1 MPDTIYHIKI
11 TADMATMITIHMV
24 EEAAVAA
31 AAAVAV
37 VVDTEI
43 VAMEDKMTVT
53 VTKIP
58 DTTTSLQSTKVVSI
72 AY

>member
-11 TADMATMITIHMV
+11 TADMAAMITIHMV
-24 EEAAVAA
+24 EEAVAA
-31 AAAVAV
+31 AAAV

-58 DTTTSLQSTKVVSI
+58 DTITSLQSTKVVSI

>member
-24 EEAAVAA
+24 EEAVAA
-31 AAAVAV
+31 AAAV

-58 DTTTSLQSTKVVSI
+58 DTITSLQSTKVVSI

>member
-1 MPDTIYHIKI
+1 
-11 TADMATMITIHMV
+11 MAAMITIHMV
-24 EEAAVAA
+24 EEAVAA
-31 AAAVAV
+31 AAAV

-58 DTTTSLQSTKVVSI
+58 DTITSLQSTKVVSI

>member
-24 EEAAVAA
+24 EEAVAA
-31 AAAVAV
+31 AVVAV